1 MSTYDAGESTA
12 PPGETR
18 PGRRTATQE
27 LGRILGCFLGLFDV
41 VRPLVFAGGL
51 GAALMGLGETVRT
64 GTSGGPEMMGWGG
77 ILIGISLPAWRRVR

>member
-1 MSTYDAGESTA
+1 
-12 PPGETR
+12 
-18 PGRRTATQE
+18 
-27 LGRILGCFLGLFDV
+27 LGLFDV

-51 GAALMGLGETVRT
+51 CAALMGLGETVRT